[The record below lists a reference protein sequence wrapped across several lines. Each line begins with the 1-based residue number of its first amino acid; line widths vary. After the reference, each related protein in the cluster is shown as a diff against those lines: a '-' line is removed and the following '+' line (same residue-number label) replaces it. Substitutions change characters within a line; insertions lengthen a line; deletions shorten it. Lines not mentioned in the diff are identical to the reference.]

1 MLELHIKRLKNS
13 AKELGFKIDLYAAKS
28 KLKSIAKQF
37 KKDKVYMV
45 RLLLSKDGTIKV
57 RSKIKPEIKSNLVTF
72 SKYRTSS
79 KDPFLNY
86 KTTRR
91 SLYNSELKRY
101 RKKGFR
107 DAIFLNDLGEV
118 TEACVANVFIKEKR
132 TFLTPPIYCGLLPGV
147 FREYML
153 RSKKYKVREK
163 ILYKEDLLK
172 AKEIYLANSVSG
184 LFKVSFP
191 AKGK

>member
-1 MLELHIKRLKNS
+1 MKLIETLRHDQRGFFLLELHIKRLKNS
-13 AKELGFKIDLYAAKS
+13 AKELGFKIDLYAIKS

-45 RLLLSKDGTIKV
+45 RLLLSKDGTIKI
-57 RSKIKPEIKSNLVTF
+57 RSKIKPKIKSDLVTF
-72 SKYRTSS
+72 SKHHTSS
-79 KDPFLNY
+79 KDHLLKP

-107 DAIFLNDLGEV
+107 DVIFLNDSGEV

-132 TFLTPPIYCGLLPGV
+132 TFLTPPTYFGLLPWA
-147 FREYML
+147 L
-153 RSKKYKVREK
+153 
-163 ILYKEDLLK
+163 
-172 AKEIYLANSVSG
+172 
-184 LFKVSFP
+184 
-191 AKGK
+191 